1 MHFFKLKRK
10 LWAVWHKSCIN
21 ILILQ
26 LLIDNCSLLV
36 KSILLIFY
44 TQDVNMG
51 MGFSKDSGSW
61 SDNRKNTRFSQK
73 DIIRKQISRT
83 TISRIAD
90 KNKDADLQLEINSDA
105 QRREVWLIHDKL
117 EGDIKEFLK
126 SDDSKPS
133 DDKPYLHV
141 VGNKIL
147 ELLSEEKYPEYKQKL
162 NEDGKPMYDKMT
174 KQPLEAYQAANHLS
188 IPRYFKTT
196 EGTWSTISQ
205 HINSQLTRTSQE
217 SLEPNTYSPENVKEF
232 LNSLGNFVLDKIDA
246 DKKTE
251 LFKDVPEGSSVA
263 EHYRHCLDLQAS
275 ETVEKTQLR
284 RTTSLG
290 R

>member
-1 MHFFKLKRK
+1 
-10 LWAVWHKSCIN
+10 
-21 ILILQ
+21 
-26 LLIDNCSLLV
+26 
-36 KSILLIFY
+36 
-44 TQDVNMG
+44 
-51 MGFSKDSGSW
+51 MGFSKDCGSGSG
-61 SDNRKNTRFSQK
+61 SGNNARFSKK
-73 DIIRKQISRT
+73 DIIRKVLSGKK
-83 TISRIAD
+83 ISRIAKED
-90 KNKDADLQLEINSDA
+90 SLVNLRREINSDV
-105 QRREVWLIHDKL
+105 QRQETQLIHDKL

-126 SDDSKPS
+126 SDNGKPS

-141 VGNKIL
+141 VGSKML

-162 NEDGKPMYDKMT
+162 NEDGEPMYDKMT

-188 IPRYFKTT
+188 IPRYFQTT

-205 HINSQLTRTSQE
+205 HINSHLTKTSQE

-232 LNSLGNFVLDKIDA
+232 LGSLGNFVLDKID
-246 DKKTE
+246 DSKKAE

-263 EHYRHCLDLQAS
+263 EHYRHCLDVQAS

-284 RTTSLG
+284 RTTSFG